1 MSDPEVQSVA
11 GTAPEG
17 AGLSQWQRVANS
29 FTAPSKTFED
39 IRDHSRSWWLPFLLF
54 IVVGTALWGTVT
66 VKVGWDTVVQNGL
79 RVAPKQAEQLDRLP
93 AEQRTT
99 QMKYSA
105 IGQQIFW
112 ALAPGW
118 VLLMNVIGAAVLL
131 ATINFGFGGKAT
143 FGKVLA
149 VSWYAGLPGLLK
161 LILGAVG
168 LWVGLAP
175 ESFMPGNPAGTN
187 PGFYLM
193 PPDVPAAL
201 WGVYSALDIMG
212 IWTLVL
218 LSMGLAK
225 VAGTKPSTG
234 YIAVFGW
241 WVLTVA
247 IGVGISAA
255 FS

>member
-1 MSDPEVQSVA
+1 
-11 GTAPEG
+11 
-17 AGLSQWQRVANS
+17 
-29 FTAPSKTFED
+29 
-39 IRDHSRSWWLPFLLF
+39 
-54 IVVGTALWGTVT
+54 
-66 VKVGWDTVVQNGL
+66 
-79 RVAPKQAEQLDRLP
+79 
-93 AEQRTT
+93 
-99 QMKYSA
+99 
-105 IGQQIFW
+105 
-112 ALAPGW
+112 
-118 VLLMNVIGAAVLL
+118 
-131 ATINFGFGGKAT
+131 
-143 FGKVLA
+143 
-149 VSWYAGLPGLLK
+149 
-161 LILGAVG
+161 
-168 LWVGLAP
+168 
-175 ESFMPGNPAGTN
+175 
-187 PGFYLM
+187 M